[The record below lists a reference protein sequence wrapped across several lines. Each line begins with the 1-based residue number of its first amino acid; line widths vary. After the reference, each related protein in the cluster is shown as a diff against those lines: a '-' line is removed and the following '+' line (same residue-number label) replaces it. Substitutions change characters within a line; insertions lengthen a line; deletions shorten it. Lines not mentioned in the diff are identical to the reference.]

1 MAAEIPVIVDIFGAF
16 KEAAKNIQPAISPLE
31 SAIEAHPLGM
41 SITVDI
47 GGASK
52 KLSDLFANANT
63 SAKQFKLALTQVEE
77 RINSMAVK
85 GGFSL
90 RNAELKVEEAS
101 LLDAAGALE
110 QALGRVSNSAS
121 MMGRVLRINMQQAE
135 ADLARY
141 SQSLNFLTKQQNFTA
156 KDSNLYAT
164 RAKKI
169 DAVNA
174 KIAETR
180 SYLAACSIELDKI
193 TRGSERAGVAV
204 RQMATPAQAMAA
216 SWRAGHEALMRYN
229 ASLTT
234 TNSRMATLL
243 KSGLRLV
250 ALHSAIN
257 LVRNIREVT
266 AEFEMQRV
274 ALAGIIQDTDKAEDL
289 FKQIKVAAVQSP
301 FEIKDLVS
309 FTKQLSAYR
318 IETDKLFDVTMRL
331 ADVSAG
337 LGVDMRRLVL
347 AYGQVRA
354 ASVLRG
360 QELRQFTE
368 AGIPLV
374 DLLAEKFSELRGEV
388 VSTGEVFKLISARAV
403 PFKMVEE
410 IFNDMTNAGGIFYKM
425 QERQSETLKGQW
437 MKLKDAAAIMYD
449 EIGNTSAVHKGMT
462 DLLSVF
468 MSLLQNWRQVGGV
481 IGLAVT
487 GLVAYKVALKQAA
500 VAANALT
507 LREAASLSAMEVNVV
522 QRSKLIASIFGEVA
536 ATRVQV
542 AVGNAY
548 IRMKKRELIATNL
561 LTKAYYRAAAALLA
575 NPYAAAAAAIAVLV
589 AGIIRLIRHTR
600 QATITN
606 DEFQKSIAQYNKAKG
621 RVNEIDELCDAYDK
635 LNAQTDRTAK
645 EEERLRRVTR
655 ELGKAYPQAVDGV
668 DEHTRRLKIN
678 TEAIRENNA
687 ETRELIRLAFEQ
699 DKKAAEKQIAKLEK
713 EREHILEKSRAGGW
727 YNPSVGG
734 IVPWSE
740 KEQSDFGK
748 RLLEIDK
755 QLAEYGASVREADSA
770 LKDFK
775 QTNEDFYDVPPP
787 PFLGDAW
794 KNDLANAINRAKEA
808 GTTVLS
814 TINDQLEG
822 YSDQSDAVDDLIKL
836 YKKLVDQEKFYKNE
850 VEATTGSL
858 NEQATANLLNIQT
871 GMNSIEAL
879 MTSWGAY
886 KMLIDAINKGNKQPR
901 ASYQQDPFVELMKDR
916 MKFMQDFQKGVQN
929 LEKYMSSSQALGKES
944 EIMLNRGLS
953 LGIDTQEQARA
964 AIELSQWY
972 TDAMQEAF
980 SKAQKY
986 GAGKDLNAFLSR
998 QISGKTDR
1006 DKTLKAFQNLIQS
1019 LFDAKTDFDTSQ
1031 LEKNINDSLDKLSA
1045 DIKYSET
1052 ARNFYNEILAATGD
1066 QDIALNLTTSIY
1078 GNPGKEF
1085 KDRVQEEMAG
1095 ALSSVKDLLPPGVFD
1110 EFMGDVT
1117 VFDIDELKK
1126 RFNELP
1132 ETIQPIF
1139 KRLFDEI
1146 EKDNSDFWKNFYKE
1160 FANARDAGAKI
1171 KQLQAQM
1178 KQAVLAASARG
1189 ASTDQIADIQAKYD
1203 ADIAAVRWDDLRG
1216 SDEWVKAFE
1225 GLEKVGSATI
1235 ESLITKA
1242 EEFKKSA
1249 DFELLTPEEQ
1259 KQLVRFLEQ
1268 LRDEKTFRN
1277 PYGALIGSLR
1287 EYIKAQKDLNAAE
1300 KEGGKDSANYKAAQN
1315 KARAAL
1321 AKMQKSVDGISD
1333 SFNSLSSIASSLGDM
1348 LDLDEY
1354 DGFSVVLDS
1363 VAESLGL
1370 VGSAL
1375 TFIQSILTL
1384 METNPIVLS
1393 ITAAIAAVVTLT
1405 KVFANLKTAKANR
1418 EIEKQQKVIEALERS
1433 YGRLEKAIEDAFG
1446 SDYVSIYN
1454 QQMDALLAEREAIE
1468 KQLAYAQSKPN
1479 KTKKQDKERAEQL
1492 ASLQDDL
1499 DAVSDKISDLTK
1511 EYDNFIAGTDVTS
1524 AARSFAEAWIEAYR
1538 SFSSTTAAMK
1548 DNFKEM
1554 IDNMVT
1560 SSLAAG
1566 IVQSIL
1572 DPIFKDIEAYAQA
1585 GGFDEAAIA
1594 DIAGQ
1599 TSAAVTTIDE
1609 AMRALMQRLSAA
1621 GINMRATGSEMSGIS
1636 KDIASASEESILGL
1650 AAGIN
1655 TQNYY
1660 MSFVPTISQ
1669 NVASILTLMGG
1680 SAASGEAG
1688 TVLPGAASTF
1698 GDEIFR
1704 GQMSRIDENI
1714 SEIRY
1719 LLKSVITPKQAAT
1732 NTHAVAIK

>member
-1 MAAEIPVIVDIFGAF
+1 MAVEIPVIVDIFGAF
-16 KEAAKNIQPAISPLE
+16 EEAAKNVQPAISPLE
-31 SAIEAHPLGM
+31 SAIKAHPLGM
-41 SITVDI
+41 SIRVNLGDTT
-47 GGASK
+47 K
-52 KLSDLFANANT
+52 KLSTLFKNANT
-63 SAKQFKLALTQVEE
+63 SAEEFESALAAVEK
-77 RINSMAVK
+77 RINALAAK

-90 RNAELKVEEAS
+90 RNAELKAQEAS
-101 LLDAAGALE
+101 LLDAAAALE

-135 ADLARY
+135 KSLAEY
-141 SQSLNFLTKQQNFTA
+141 SGYLDYLTKQQNFTA
-156 KDSNLYAT
+156 KNTSRYSA
-164 RAKKI
+164 RAKEI
-169 DAVNA
+169 EATNV

-180 SYLAACSIELDKI
+180 RYLAACSIELDKI
-193 TRGSERAGVAV
+193 THGSERAGIAI

-234 TNSRMATLL
+234 TNSRMAMLL
-243 KSGLRLV
+243 KSGLQLV

-257 LVRNIREVT
+257 FVRNIRDVT

-337 LGVDMRRLVL
+337 LGVDMGRLVL

-354 ASVLRG
+354 AAVLRG

-374 DLLAEKFSELRGEV
+374 DLLAEKFTKLRGEV

-403 PFKMVEE
+403 PFKMIEE

-425 QERQSETLKGQW
+425 QEKQSETLKGQW

-468 MSLLQNWRQVGGV
+468 MSLLQNWRQVAGV
-481 IGLAVT
+481 LGVAVT
-487 GLVAYKVALKQAA
+487 GLVAYKVAIANARIAA
-500 VAANALT
+500 AALSAQEAASISALELNVVGRSKVIATLLGEKAATWLQIKAANAYVRAKT
-507 LREAASLSAMEVNVV
+507 RE
-522 QRSKLIASIFGEVA
+522 I
-536 ATRVQV
+536 T
-542 AVGNAY
+542 
-548 IRMKKRELIATNL
+548 ATNIF
-561 LTKAYYRAAAALLA
+561 TKSLHRMIAALLA
-575 NPYAAAAAAIAVLV
+575 NPYAAAAAAIAVLI

-621 RVNEIDELCDAYDK
+621 RINDINELCDAYDK
-635 LNAQTDRTAK
+635 LNAQTGRTAK
-645 EEERLRRVTR
+645 EEEKLQRITR

-668 DEHTRRLKIN
+668 DEHTKRLKIN
-678 TEAIRENNA
+678 TAAIRENNE

-699 DKKAAEKQIAKLEK
+699 DKKDAEKEIAKLKRKREK
-713 EREHILEKSRAGGW
+713 ILEQRSRGG
-727 YNPSVGG
+727 YLDQSSGK
-734 IVPWSE
+734 ITPWPE
-740 KEQSDFGK
+740 ETLAAFG
-748 RLLEIDK
+748 RQLLEIDK
-755 QLAEYGASVREADSA
+755 QLAEYGVSVKEADAA
-770 LKDFK
+770 LEDFK
-775 QTNEDFYDVPPP
+775 QTSEDMFDVPPP

-822 YSDQSDAVDDLIKL
+822 YSDQSDAVEDLVKL
-836 YKKLVDQEKFYKNE
+836 YKKLKDQETFYKNE
-850 VEATTGSL
+850 VDATTGSL
-858 NEQATANLLNIQT
+858 NEQAAANLLNVQT
-871 GMNSIEAL
+871 GMKSIEAL

-886 KMLIDAINKGNKQPR
+886 QMLLDAVNKSKKQPR
-901 ASYQQDPFVELMKDR
+901 SAYQQDPFIELMKDR

-953 LGIDTQEQARA
+953 LGIDKQEQARA
-964 AIELSQWY
+964 ATELSQWY

-1019 LFDAKTDFDTSQ
+1019 LFDAKTGFDTSQ
-1031 LEKNINDSLDKLSA
+1031 LEKSIKDSLDKLSA
-1045 DIKYSET
+1045 DIKHSET

-1078 GNPGKEF
+1078 GNPGKDF

-1110 EFMGDVT
+1110 EFMGDVSI
-1117 VFDIDELKK
+1117 FDIDELKK

-1160 FANARDAGAKI
+1160 FANVRDADAKI

-1178 KQAVLAASARG
+1178 EQAVTDAITRG
-1189 ASTDQIADIQAKYD
+1189 ASPSQIADIRAKYG
-1203 ADIAAVRWDDLRG
+1203 ADIAAIRWDALRG

-1235 ESLITKA
+1235 ESLIAKA
-1242 EEFKKSA
+1242 EQFKNSA
-1249 DFELLTPEEQ
+1249 GFKLLTPEEQ

-1277 PYGALIGSLR
+1277 PYGALIGSFK
-1287 EYIKAQKDLNAAE
+1287 EYIKAQKELNAAE
-1300 KEGGKDSANYKAAQN
+1300 KEGGKTSEGYKSAQN
-1315 KARAAL
+1315 RARAAL

-1354 DGFSVVLDS
+1354 DSFSVVLDS
-1363 VAESLGL
+1363 IAESLGL
-1370 VGSAL
+1370 VGAAL

-1384 METNPIVLS
+1384 MNTNPIVLAV
-1393 ITAAIAAVVTLT
+1393 TAAIAAVVTLT

-1418 EIEKQQKVIEALERS
+1418 EIEKQQQVIDALERS

-1446 SDYVSIYN
+1446 SDYVSLYN
-1454 QQMDALLAEREAIE
+1454 QQMDTLLAQSEAIENQIAHNASKPVKTSKQYKEREA
-1468 KQLAYAQSKPN
+1468 Q
-1479 KTKKQDKERAEQL
+1479 RAE
-1492 ASLQDDL
+1492 LQDEL
-1499 DAVSDKISDLTK
+1499 NSVRDKINDLTK

-1524 AARSFAEAWIEAYR
+1524 AARSFAESWIEAYR

-1548 DNFKEM
+1548 DNFREM

-1688 TVLPGAASTF
+1688 TVLPGAATTF

-1714 SEIRY
+1714 SEIKY

-1732 NTHAVAIK
+1732 NTHAVAVK